1 MDCVAE
7 KRTSGTV
14 FVRQEFNSYRV
25 NTGRRK
31 RFGDGLSTTTVEKFQ
46 FASVDIDDMMAKVLG
61 INLGYEKIGD

>member
-1 MDCVAE
+1 MAQYL
-7 KRTSGTV
+7 

-46 FASVDIDDMMAKVLG
+46 FASVDIDDMMAKVLR